1 MFDSSAAVHLSAC
14 CISLS
19 CPVVITPEDYS
30 YLSTLLR
37 TKSGL
42 ALGPGKEYLLE
53 SRLPPVAKAFGFGSL
68 SELLV
73 ILRAGPHQELIKAVC
88 DAMATGETFFFRDT
102 VPFEIMRTTILPEV
116 AERCR
121 RGGRALR
128 IWSSAAST
136 GQEAYSIAMLIAEMG
151 VQLGGV
157 RVDLIAT
164 DFSSQALNRA
174 RRGIF
179 TQIEVQRGLPERYLR
194 QFFIS
199 TPDGFRL
206 SDDIRKRVTFREL
219 NLLESFRSLGQ
230 FDIVLCRNVLIY
242 FDTMTKKDVLDR
254 LSSALIPGGYL
265 FLGATE
271 TAFGLTERLVRIP
284 DIPTS
289 LHVRRDDAE
298 VAEQRLRANAQAV
311 FVA

>member
-1 MFDSSAAVHLSAC
+1 M
-14 CISLS
+14 
-19 CPVVITPEDYS
+19 ITADDYS

-53 SRLPPVAKAFGFGSL
+53 SRLPPVARAFGFGSVN
-68 SELLV
+68 EL
-73 ILRAGPHQELIKAVC
+73 IATLRSGPHHDLIKAVC
-88 DAMATGETFFFRDT
+88 DAMATGETFFFRDA
-102 VPFEIMRTTILPEV
+102 VPFDVMRAAVLPEL

-136 GQEAYSIAMLIAEMG
+136 GQEPYSVAMLLADMA
-151 VQLGGV
+151 VQLSGV
-157 RVDLIAT
+157 RVELVAT

-174 RRGIF
+174 RRGLF
-179 TQIEVQRGLPERYLR
+179 TQIEVQRGLPDRYLR

-199 TPDGFRL
+199 TPEGFRL
-206 SDDIRKRVTFREL
+206 SDDIRRRVAFREL

-254 LSSALIPGGYL
+254 LSTALTPGGYL

-271 TAFGLTERLVRIP
+271 TAFGLSERLVRIP

-289 LHVRRDDAE
+289 LHVRRDDLE
-298 VAEQRLRANAQAV
+298 VAGQRLRTALPSV
-311 FVA
+311 SVA

>member
-1 MFDSSAAVHLSAC
+1 M
-14 CISLS
+14 
-19 CPVVITPEDYS
+19 ITPDDYS

-53 SRLPPVAKAFGFGSL
+53 SRLPPVAKAYGFGSVN
-68 SELLV
+68 ELV
-73 ILRAGPHQELIKAVC
+73 STLRAGPHQELIKAVC

-102 VPFEIMRTTILPEV
+102 VPFEIMRTTILPEL

-151 VQLGGV
+151 VQLSGV
-157 RVDLIAT
+157 RTELVAT

-174 RRGIF
+174 RRGVF

-194 QFFIS
+194 QFFIN
-199 TPDGFRL
+199 TPEGFRL
-206 SDDIRKRVTFREL
+206 SDDIRRQVAFKEL

-230 FDIVLCRNVLIY
+230 FDVVLCRNVLIY

-254 LSSALIPGGYL
+254 LSSALVPGGYL

-298 VAEQRLRANAQAV
+298 VAEQRLRANTQAA

>member
-1 MFDSSAAVHLSAC
+1 
-14 CISLS
+14 
-19 CPVVITPEDYS
+19 VITTEDYS
-30 YLSTLLR
+30 YLSTVLR

-53 SRLPPVAKAFGFGSL
+53 SRLPPVAKAYGFGSVN
-68 SELLV
+68 EMV
-73 ILRAGPHQELIKAVC
+73 ATLRAGPHQELIKAVC

-102 VPFEIMRTTILPEV
+102 VPFEIMRTVLPEL

-136 GQEAYSIAMLIAEMG
+136 GQEAYSIAMLLADMG
-151 VQLGGV
+151 VQLSGV

-174 RRGIF
+174 RRGVF

-206 SDDIRKRVTFREL
+206 SDDIRRRVAFREL

-254 LSSALIPGGYL
+254 LSSALMPGGYL

-271 TAFGLTERLVRIP
+271 TAFGLSERLVRVP

-298 VAEQRLRANAQAV
+298 IAEQRLRAGAQAV
-311 FVA
+311 SVA

>member
-1 MFDSSAAVHLSAC
+1 M
-14 CISLS
+14 
-19 CPVVITPEDYS
+19 ITPDDYS
-30 YLSTLLR
+30 YLSTVLR

-42 ALGPGKEYLLE
+42 ALGSGKEYLLE
-53 SRLPPVAKAFGFGSL
+53 SRLPPVARAYGFGSVNEMV
-68 SELLV
+68 ST
-73 ILRAGPHQELIKAVC
+73 LRAGPHQELIKAVC

-102 VPFEIMRTTILPEV
+102 VPFEIMRATVLPEL
-116 AERCR
+116 ADRCR
-121 RGGRALR
+121 RGGRPLR
-128 IWSSAAST
+128 IWSSAVST
-136 GQEAYSIAMLIAEMG
+136 GQEAYSIAMLLADMG

-157 RVDLIAT
+157 RIDLIAT

-174 RRGIF
+174 RRGVF

-199 TPDGFRL
+199 TPEGFRL
-206 SDDIRKRVTFREL
+206 SDDIRRRVAFREL

-254 LSSALIPGGYL
+254 LASALMPGGYL

-271 TAFGLTERLVRIP
+271 TSFGLSERLVRVP
-284 DIPTS
+284 DVATS

-298 VAEQRLRANAQAV
+298 IAEQRLRAGAQVVSAG
-311 FVA
+311 

>member
-1 MFDSSAAVHLSAC
+1 M
-14 CISLS
+14 
-19 CPVVITPEDYS
+19 ITPDDYS

-53 SRLPPVAKAFGFGSL
+53 SRLPPVAKAYGFGSVN
-68 SELLV
+68 ELV
-73 ILRAGPHQELIKAVC
+73 STLRAGPHQELIKAVC

-102 VPFEIMRTTILPEV
+102 VPFEIMRTTILPEL

-151 VQLGGV
+151 VQLSGV
-157 RVDLIAT
+157 RIELVAT

-174 RRGIF
+174 RRGVF

-194 QFFIS
+194 QFFIN
-199 TPDGFRL
+199 TPEGFRL
-206 SDDIRKRVTFREL
+206 SDDIRRQVAFKEL

-230 FDIVLCRNVLIY
+230 FDVVLCRNVLIY

-254 LSSALIPGGYL
+254 LSSALVPGGYL

-298 VAEQRLRANAQAV
+298 VAEQRLRANTQAA

>member
-1 MFDSSAAVHLSAC
+1 M
-14 CISLS
+14 
-19 CPVVITPEDYS
+19 ITTDDYS
-30 YLSTLLR
+30 YLSTVLR

-53 SRLPPVAKAFGFGSL
+53 SRLPPVAKAYGFGSVN
-68 SELLV
+68 EMV
-73 ILRAGPHQELIKAVC
+73 ATLRAGPHQELIKAVC

-102 VPFEIMRTTILPEV
+102 VPFEIMRTAVLPEL

-121 RGGRALR
+121 RGGRTLR

-136 GQEAYSIAMLIAEMG
+136 GQEAYSIAMLLADMG
-151 VQLGGV
+151 VQLSGV
-157 RVDLIAT
+157 QVDLVAT
-164 DFSSQALNRA
+164 DFSSHALNRA
-174 RRGIF
+174 RRAVF

-206 SDDIRKRVTFREL
+206 SDDIRRRVAFREL

-254 LSSALIPGGYL
+254 LSSALMPGGYL

-271 TAFGLTERLVRIP
+271 TAFGLSERLVRVP

-298 VAEQRLRANAQAV
+298 IAEQRLRAGAQAV
-311 FVA
+311 SVA